1 MKVIKGGSVVTEE
14 SVVEADVGID
24 GETISDIG
32 PSLEGEVVL
41 DAKGCWVLPGAIDPH
56 VHISL
61 EGHSTTAPLLDDLVG
76 ATSAGLYGG
85 VTTVGAYVQRTPD
98 KDIVEV
104 MRSLIDFGNESSAA
118 DFLINGLLLPGDHL
132 ESAIRGGAELGV
144 MSFKSLLAY
153 NKAGLMF
160 DDEDLMRILH
170 LVAEVGGTALI
181 HAENGGAA
189 DYLDAVERSRGVTN
203 SSFLKTQPGLLEA
216 EGMVRSATFA
226 EIAQARLLFVHLS
239 SKEGAAVLRRLRSG
253 PFGSWIACETQPHY
267 LALTNQEVLER
278 GPLGKVGPP
287 LKESDD
293 VSAVWEAVIA
303 GDVTH
308 ISSDHSPKSM
318 AVKLSAENVLDATYG
333 GIPGVEPMLPL
344 VYELGFKSGRIRI
357 EDVVRLTASAAAR
370 VYGIYPKKGVIRAG
384 SDADLLVIPKEAV
397 SRTLTP
403 ENLHGPSDYS
413 LYESLSSTGFPRDVI
428 RRGSVVLRDGELTS
442 ENIAGSYLPRTGTS
456 RAVAD

>member
-14 SVVEADVGID
+14 RVFDADVQID
-24 GETISDIG
+24 GGTISAIG
-32 PSLEGEVVL
+32 PNLDGEVIV
-41 DAKGCWVLPGAIDPH
+41 DATGSWVLPGAIDPH

-85 VTTVGAYVQRTPD
+85 VTTVGAYVQRTPI
-98 KDIVEV
+98 KDIVGV
-104 MRSLIDFGNESSAA
+104 MKGLIAFGEQSAAA
-118 DFLINGLLLPGDHL
+118 DFFINALLLPGDDL

-170 LVAEVGGTALI
+170 LVAEVGAVALI

-189 DYLDAVERSRGVTN
+189 DYLDEVERSRGVSN
-203 SSFLKTQPGLLEA
+203 ASFLRTQPGLLEA
-216 EGMVRSATFA
+216 EGMVRSAILA
-226 EIAQARLLFVHLS
+226 EIAKARVLFVHLS
-239 SKEGAAVLRRLRSG
+239 SKEGAETLRRLRSG
-253 PFGSWIACETQPHY
+253 PSGRFVACETQPHY
-267 LALTNQEVLER
+267 LALTNKEVLDR

-287 LKESDD
+287 LKEADD
-293 VSAVWEAVIA
+293 VSAVWDAVIS

-318 AVKLSAENVLDATYG
+318 AVKLSADNILDATYG

-344 VYELGFKSGRIRI
+344 VYELGFKNGRIRI
-357 EDVVRLTASAAAR
+357 EDVVRLTSSAAAR
-370 VYGIYPKKGVIRAG
+370 EYGIYPRKGVIQEG
-384 SDADLLVIPKEAV
+384 SDADVVVIPKNAS
-397 SRTLTP
+397 SRELTP
-403 ENLHGPSDYS
+403 ANLHGPSDYS
-413 LYESLSSTGFPRDVI
+413 IYESLSSTGFPSNVV
-428 RRGSVVLRDGELTS
+428 RRGTVVLRDGKLTG
-442 ENIAGSYLPRTGTS
+442 ENPNGSYLRRTRTNPAFAS
-456 RAVAD
+456 